1 MLRFKHHIKYTY
13 LLLTLFAIFALLYVS
28 YDFKLFPPSF
38 QKQIPRSEWFKK
50 SNSSPK
56 YNYTLHIIVVSD
68 VERQKNYQQRS
79 SSVFCYAHRHGYK
92 FSAINPH
99 HYHMC
104 SHITNFYFRKHCTAM
119 MYFIQH
125 PFIDWLVVLDG
136 DTFIVN
142 ATRSLDRFIPR
153 DPKIHVI
160 HYERFID
167 NEIMAGNYIIRNHPW
182 SLLYL
187 YKWSNY
193 FTRISNIGYHNHDN
207 GALHLHFIDMI
218 GIDNQTYNKCASLYN
233 VSHHEGLY
241 MDYVACIKCAL
252 KGKRR
257 FEHIILYRRAH
268 GFCRDDGPSPHRIH
282 YLDTFMH
289 GFKGNLNHFYEEP
302 INTLSCTTI
311 SNWTPKIRQSLIIND
326 TQHAKRLTKQWEEES
341 HYRYPSTV
349 MYPEVANCWPDC
361 EIEITGEALKN
372 FTSVICNNPKFKT

>member
-1 MLRFKHHIKYTY
+1 MLELKYRTKY
-13 LLLTLFAIFALLYVS
+13 IFALLTSFTIFVLLYES
-28 YDFKLFPPSF
+28 YNFKFSRPSYIN
-38 QKQIPRSEWFKK
+38 QLLLTPRHKQ
-50 SNSSPK
+50 SNQSQQ
-56 YNYTLHIIVVSD
+56 YNYTLHIITVSD
-68 VERQKNYQQRS
+68 VERQKNYQQHS
-79 SSVFCYAHRHGYK
+79 SSVFCYAHRHGYQ
-92 FSAINPH
+92 FSVINPH
-99 HYHMC
+99 DYHMC
-104 SHITNFYFRKHCTAM
+104 SNITNFYFKKHCAVI

-233 VSHHEGLY
+233 ESHHEGLY
-241 MDYVACIKCAL
+241 MNYVACTKCAL
-252 KGKRR
+252 KGRR
-257 FEHIILYRRAH
+257 KFEHIILYRRAH

-302 INTLSCTTI
+302 INTSACTGI
-311 SNWTPKIRQSLIIND
+311 PNWTPKIRQSLIIND
-326 TQHAKRLTKQWEEES
+326 TQNAKLLTKQWEQEAS
-341 HYRYPSTV
+341 RRYPSTV
-349 MYPEVANCWPDC
+349 MYPEVGNCWPDC
-361 EIEITGEALKN
+361 EIEMTGDALKS
-372 FTSVICNNPKFKT
+372 FTIRICNNPKFKT